1 MSDLVSIKGLSK
13 KVRETPVIK
22 DLTLSIPAGRII
34 GLLGNNGIGKTTLLR
49 LIGNLQLPDEG
60 EIRIGDKA
68 VSAATA
74 KSTAY
79 LLTPEQLFDWM
90 KVRDAIT
97 YFRDFFPDFDEA
109 KARRIC
115 EELEIDPQSKIKEL
129 SKGNKEKVC
138 LMLAFSRNVKL
149 YLMDEPMG
157 GIDPTIKRNVKKFI
171 LENIP
176 EDATVILSTH
186 LIKDMEVLFDQL
198 LIMKDHSVL
207 SVDAEE
213 VRASRN
219 LSVDDYYAEVMSD
232 DGND

>member
-22 DLTLSIPAGRII
+22 DLPLSIPAGRII

-97 YFRDFFPDFDEA
+97 YFRDFFPDFDEG
-109 KARRIC
+109 KARRIS
-115 EELEIDPQSKIKEL
+115 EE
-129 SKGNKEKVC
+129 
-138 LMLAFSRNVKL
+138 
-149 YLMDEPMG
+149 
-157 GIDPTIKRNVKKFI
+157 
-171 LENIP
+171 
-176 EDATVILSTH
+176 
-186 LIKDMEVLFDQL
+186 
-198 LIMKDHSVL
+198 
-207 SVDAEE
+207 
-213 VRASRN
+213 
-219 LSVDDYYAEVMSD
+219 
-232 DGND
+232 

>member
-22 DLTLSIPAGRII
+22 DLPLSIPAGRII

-97 YFRDFFPDFDEA
+97 YFRDFFPDFDEG

-115 EELEIDPQSKIKEL
+115 EELEIDPQVKI
-129 SKGNKEKVC
+129 
-138 LMLAFSRNVKL
+138 
-149 YLMDEPMG
+149 
-157 GIDPTIKRNVKKFI
+157 
-171 LENIP
+171 
-176 EDATVILSTH
+176 
-186 LIKDMEVLFDQL
+186 
-198 LIMKDHSVL
+198 
-207 SVDAEE
+207 
-213 VRASRN
+213 
-219 LSVDDYYAEVMSD
+219 
-232 DGND
+232 